1 MNFFENGYYSSD
13 LNDTLQEYWEKTTA
27 NPIQEVQN
35 LDSVLD
41 KINHQILLFSHRPG
55 RIQRLW
61 HLYSRVA
68 AILLFPVLLFTL
80 YYYLSSDNKIA
91 NSTWVEV
98 HSPYGGRTQFS
109 LPDGSTGWLN
119 GGSMIKYP
127 VQFSSVR
134 NVTLNGEAYF
144 DVTKN
149 PESPFVIDAGYI
161 KIKVL
166 GTSFNVVSY
175 KNDSL
180 SEVVVAEGRVEV
192 TAKDQRFKEVLLP
205 SERLALNT
213 VRNTYSKS
221 TVDIQNYI
229 SWKTGKLI
237 FMNDRL
243 DEVIRKLSRFYNVEF
258 DVKGNVNKN
267 QLFRAIL
274 EDESLDEILRYMKLT
289 MGIDYTIQE
298 RKIDQDN
305 RVSKQKIIITKAKTE

>member
-1 MNFFENGYYSSD
+1 
-13 LNDTLQEYWEKTTA
+13 
-27 NPIQEVQN
+27 
-35 LDSVLD
+35 
-41 KINHQILLFSHRPG
+41 
-55 RIQRLW
+55 
-61 HLYSRVA
+61 
-68 AILLFPVLLFTL
+68 
-80 YYYLSSDNKIA
+80 
-91 NSTWVEV
+91 
-98 HSPYGGRTQFS
+98 
-109 LPDGSTGWLN
+109 
-119 GGSMIKYP
+119 MIKYL

-149 PESPFVIDAGYI
+149 PESPFVIDAGNI

-243 DEVIRKLSRFYNVEF
+243 DEVIQKLSRFYNVDF
-258 DVKGNVNKN
+258 DVKENVNKN

-305 RVSKQKIIITKAKTE
+305 RLSKQKIIITKAKTE